1 MENKIDKAVVA
12 LAAKGITDKLNKHME
27 SILKLEVNDVMPL
40 VDKVRTQFG
49 PKQAEALAAAYNDAF
64 NNIKQVLLDTKMS
77 LGENI
82 DKLTDAVE
90 GTTDMASYVAPA
102 DEATS
107 SEVGGD
113 DSVGD
118 QVVGA
123 SAPVDAPV
131 ESEVAVEDQY
141 VADEGSLTATAERN
155 AVETDGVLEISDDQ
169 IIEAVKSLMS
179 QGSSAVD
186 SMKKVAT
193 TLEIDLSDVMDA
205 VSRFVEKK
213 N

>member
-12 LAAKGITDKLNKHME
+12 LAAKGITDKLNKYME
-27 SILKLEVNDVMPL
+27 NILKLEVNDVMPL

-49 PKQAEALAAAYNDAF
+49 PKHAEALAAAYNDAF

-90 GTTDMASYVAPA
+90 GTTDMASYVAPE
-102 DEATS
+102 DEVANV
-107 SEVGGD
+107 EVSAV
-113 DSVGD
+113 DSAGD
-118 QVVGA
+118 QV
-123 SAPVDAPV
+123 VDAPV
-131 ESEVAVEDQY
+131 EQEVAD
-141 VADEGSLTATAERN
+141 ASSLTATADRN
-155 AVETDGVLEISDDQ
+155 SVETDSVLEISDEQ
-169 IIEAVKSLMS
+169 IIEAVKSLMA

-186 SMKKVAT
+186 SMKNVAT
-193 TLEIDLSDVMDA
+193 TLEIDLGDVMDA
-205 VSRFVEKK
+205 VARFVEKK